1 MDNKIDILIV
11 DDEKDYCD
19 VMEMIFSSHGY
30 YVESCNDGVEALEK
44 MALRHFDL
52 VLTDLMMPNMDGT
65 ELLNRIKQQ
74 YANTEVIMMTA
85 YGTIEKA
92 VETMKQ
98 GAYTY
103 ITKGDNPENLIAEI
117 EILKI
122 MKNGGADKVIS
133 NECDGLDFMLNT
145 NSAKFQM
152 VLDMAQKAAKSNANI
167 LILGESGVGKEVM
180 ARYIHEKS
188 TRCRMGFVDLN
199 CHSIPETVLESEL
212 FGHEKGSFTG
222 ATGKRIGRIE
232 NANLGTLFLDE
243 IGGVSLSMQTK
254 LLKVI
259 ENKTISR
266 VGSNEEICVDFRLI
280 TATNNNLE
288 EDIRQEKFREDLF
301 YRVSTIVI
309 KVPPLRERKEDL
321 PLLIDYFLKES
332 QQEMGIEELNISPYL
347 MQGLIDYEYP
357 GNIRELKN
365 IIDRLVIFSE
375 NGEAQLDRDFF
386 SKESNELKVNNDSVR
401 TLRELRK
408 DLESKY
414 IQSVMKDCENDMN
427 KTSEILGIT
436 RRQLFNKL
444 TEYGLKIEKTGNL
457 LR

>member
-1 MDNKIDILIV
+1 MEPRMDILIV

-19 VMEMIFSSHGY
+19 VMEMIFTSHGY
-30 YVESCNDGVEALEK
+30 SVDSCFDGMEALEK
-44 MALRHFDL
+44 MEMKNYDL
-52 VLTDLMMPNMDGT
+52 VLTDLMMPNMDGS
-65 ELLNRIKQQ
+65 ELLSRIKAL
-74 YANTEVIMMTA
+74 YPKTEVIMMTA

-103 ITKGDNPENLIAEI
+103 ITKGDSPEKLISEI
-117 EILKI
+117 EVLKI
-122 MKNGGADKVIS
+122 MKASDKGNVDSGDLI
-133 NECDGLDFMLNT
+133 EEEFMLRS
-145 NSAKFQM
+145 NSTKFQQ

-167 LILGESGVGKEVM
+167 LILGESGVGKEVI
-180 ARYIHEKS
+180 ARFIHDKS
-188 TRCRMGFVDLN
+188 PRSKMGFVNLN

-222 ATGKRIGRIE
+222 ATGRRVGRIE
-232 NANLGTLFLDE
+232 SANLGTLFLDE
-243 IGGVSLSMQTK
+243 IGGISLSMQTK

-266 VGSNEEICVDFRLI
+266 IGSNDEISVNFRLI

-288 EDIRQEKFREDLF
+288 EDIKQEKFREDLF
-301 YRVSTIVI
+301 YRISTITI
-309 KVPPLRERKEDL
+309 KIPSLRERKEDL
-321 PLLIDYFLKES
+321 PLLIDYFLKKS
-332 QQEMGIEELNISPYL
+332 QNEMGVQNLKIGANI
-347 MQGLIDYEYP
+347 MQGLLEYDYP

-365 IIDRLVIFSE
+365 IIDRLVIFAE
-375 NGEAQLDRDFF
+375 NGEAQMEPGLF
-386 SKESNELKVNNDSVR
+386 SREEMDPDQGLYSEK

-414 IQSVMKDCENDMN
+414 IQSILSNYDNDLN
-427 KTSEILGIT
+427 KASEVLGIT

-444 TEYGLKIEKTGNL
+444 TEYGLKTEKE
-457 LR
+457 